1 MYYYFVQCHAHGMY
15 FKKTE
20 FKPCS
25 MVSLAIKFLMHML
38 EDASINLQ
46 PFRIENIF
54 VFKLHTTGDSIT

>member
-1 MYYYFVQCHAHGMY
+1 MYYFVQCHAHGMY

-20 FKPCS
+20 LKSCS
-25 MVSLAIKFLMHML
+25 MVSLDIKSLMHML

-54 VFKLHTTGDSIT
+54 VFKLHTTGDSIA